1 MSNVFVIPNLVCA
14 SSRSIV
20 ITTLFSSVF
29 VMTFIMIC
37 GTRISSVICV
47 HSRQQNKLFF
57 HLRYS
62 FKSVDFKIGTFT
74 SFILTLVVSLVFC
87 FLVPSFLSSNALS
100 RGFNFSSSNPV
111 SSILLLLVPTSM
123 FPTDHCGSHLNC
135 VVVSPVGVHSFSP
148 LICFF
153 FRFKC
158 LCHSSKPQPSTCQ
171 SLLSIFIFFL
181 RSYSPAIMLKCSPL
195 SNSQMDLNWLIFVMV
210 SHSFVQFQISYVTS
224 QTS

>member
-20 ITTLFSSVF
+20 ITTLFSSAF

-37 GTRISSVICV
+37 GTRISGVICV
-47 HSRQQNKLFF
+47 PSLHQNNFFF
-57 HLRYS
+57 HLRFS

-87 FLVPSFLSSNALS
+87 FLIPSFLSSNALS
-100 RGFNFSSSNPV
+100 QGFNLSSSNPV
-111 SSILLLLVPTSM
+111 SSILLLFVPTSM

-135 VVVSPVGVHSFSP
+135 VVVSPVGVYSFSP

-153 FRFKC
+153 FVFNV
-158 LCHSSKPQPSTCQ
+158 
-171 SLLSIFIFFL
+171 FFT
-181 RSYSPAIMLKCSPL
+181 PL
-195 SNSQMDLNWLIFVMV
+195 SLNPLRVNRF
-210 SHSFVQFQISYVTS
+210 
-224 QTS
+224 